1 MRTLHRFALGT
12 LVAGCLL
19 PALAAAD
26 NEQKE
31 PPEHYVSVGEV
42 EVVIKSAT
50 STSITIQ
57 NNQVTLPPAV
67 ARLLGGGGGKGKN
80 APKDTT
86 LDFTSDCKV
95 RVMHLP
101 PVYDKEGKKTV
112 RSPEEINKLKGNS
125 NLPGF
130 EAEASDLKANQ
141 VVKVT
146 LVKPKNALAAEAT
159 KLYVKRILIEK
170 DAPASKTPDKKPDE
184 KKK

>member
-1 MRTLHRFALGT
+1 MSALPRIAFGT

-42 EVVIKSAT
+42 EVVLKSAT
-50 STSITIQ
+50 STS
-57 NNQVTLPPAV
+57 VTLQSNQAALPASV
-67 ARLLGGGGGKGKN
+67 ARLLGGGGAGKGK
-80 APKDTT
+80 PKDMV

-95 RVMHLP
+95 RMLHLP
-101 PVYDKEGKKTV
+101 PVFDKEGKKTV
-112 RSPEEINKLKGNS
+112 RSPDEINKLKGNS
-125 NLPGF
+125 NLPGY
-130 EAEASDLKANQ
+130 EADPSDLKPNQ
-141 VVKVT
+141 VVKLT

-159 KLYVKRILIEK
+159 KLYVKRVLIEK
-170 DAPASKTPDKKPDE
+170 DPPVSKTPDKKPDD